1 LGGGHP
7 PPFPPPP
14 RDRDHRPS
22 HERDESLSRMRSQF
36 WAETGTQKE
45 IGDSAP
51 NEEAPQQ
58 AVLSAPQQ

>member
-1 LGGGHP
+1 
-7 PPFPPPP
+7 
-14 RDRDHRPS
+14 
-22 HERDESLSRMRSQF
+22 MRSQF